1 VAAWP
6 EISQRRTEGGNVKAV
21 LVQPVAVQE
30 KNPIFRVRLWAPP
43 AKGGYAW
50 LVDDWELTEAT
61 VDDVP
66 ASVTRQSG
74 RTASTVGAD
83 IQIQTGR
90 VSTLDTKGKAPFGI
104 NC

>member
-66 ASVTRQSG
+66 ASVTRAVRQDSVHRRRGHPDPDGARQYSG
-74 RTASTVGAD
+74 H
-83 IQIQTGR
+83 
-90 VSTLDTKGKAPFGI
+90 
-104 NC
+104 